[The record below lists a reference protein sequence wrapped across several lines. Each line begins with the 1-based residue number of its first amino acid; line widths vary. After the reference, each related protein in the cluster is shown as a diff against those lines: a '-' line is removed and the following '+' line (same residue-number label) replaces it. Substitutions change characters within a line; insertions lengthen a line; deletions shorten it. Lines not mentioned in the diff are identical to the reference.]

1 MARRPRIVTIGRGD
15 WIDVLPV
22 VDGKPSFGVLE
33 RMVEDALM
41 EQRAR
46 EQLVGVRQQSATRIR
61 ARDLERPVDQCF
73 RAFELALT
81 S

>member
-1 MARRPRIVTIGRGD
+1 MARRPRIVTVGRGD

-41 EQRAR
+41 EQAAR
-46 EQLVGVRQQSATRIR
+46 E
-61 ARDLERPVDQCF
+61 
-73 RAFELALT
+73 
-81 S
+81 

>member
-22 VDGKPSFGVLE
+22 VDGKPSLGVLE

-41 EQRAR
+41 EQGAR
-46 EQLVGVRQQSATRIR
+46 EQLGVRQQSAARIR
-61 ARDLERPVDQCF
+61 ARELERPVDQCF
-73 RAFELALT
+73 RAFELAST